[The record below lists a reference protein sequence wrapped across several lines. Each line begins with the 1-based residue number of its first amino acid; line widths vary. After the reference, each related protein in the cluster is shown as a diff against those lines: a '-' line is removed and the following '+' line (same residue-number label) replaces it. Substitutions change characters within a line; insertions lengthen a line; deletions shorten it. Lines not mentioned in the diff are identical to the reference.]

1 VLRHEWEITMGHV
14 DFLYIRLAAVCFV
27 IAILFFFFTTES
39 LVRGKLRLPAWVF
52 SLSTLVIGIY
62 FFNVFLNSVQDFM
75 QGRTDTLDELIDI
88 SALVASFFTSM
99 V

>member
-1 VLRHEWEITMGHV
+1 MGQV
-14 DFLYIRLAAVCFV
+14 DFFYIRLAAICFV

-52 SLSTLVIGIY
+52 SLSTLVIGIF
-62 FFNVFLNSVQDFM
+62 FFNVFLGSVQDFM

-88 SALVASFFTSM
+88 SHIVVNFFNFLV
-99 V
+99 

>member
-1 VLRHEWEITMGHV
+1 MGPV
-14 DFLYIRLAAVCFV
+14 DFLYIRLSAICFV
-27 IAILFFFFTTES
+27 IAILFFFFTTET
-39 LVRGKLRLPAWVF
+39 LVRGKLKLPAWVF

-62 FFNVFLNSVQDFM
+62 FFNIFLGSIQDFM

-88 SALVASFFTSM
+88 SHVVFSFFNFL